1 MASVDQPPSSSHEIG
16 KKVAHNAAWNYL
28 SFGLGKALNL
38 VTISILAHLL
48 TPDLFGVIALATLA
62 IDYLSILSD
71 FGLGA
76 AVVQRRENIDEASNI
91 AFTFNLLIAISLTL
105 IVIVTAPYVAIF
117 FREPSLTPILR
128 WLGFGF
134 IINAA
139 GSVHKA
145 RLQRDLRFGRKLIP
159 ELGNTLTKGAI
170 SIGLALMG
178 FGAWSLVYGQLA
190 GMSIFALLLWIVVP
204 WRPSLIF
211 KSNISK
217 QLFTYGFSIMIVR
230 AYSTVADSFDYLLI
244 GRLFDA
250 AALGI
255 YTLAYRLPDLLIINT
270 LSVLAAVFFPAFSS
284 IQNQPDVL
292 RKSFLSTTRYV
303 QLLVTPLCL
312 GICVAA
318 DPIIRVIFGEQ
329 WLQSIPIMQVLSL
342 YALVLSIGFHVGDI
356 YKAIGRPDILLKMGL
371 PIVLIRLSAL
381 WIGSHYNL
389 IGIAAGHLVA
399 ALIEVVI
406 RAVLTINLIR
416 VTFREIINQLTALVG
431 GVGLLAC
438 AIPVLY
444 LTQEI
449 APWIRLM
456 SVVIAG
462 ITGYISVIWFLER
475 DSILKVIGLLG
486 IFTKT
491 TAKASEHQ
499 HG

>member
-1 MASVDQPPSSSHEIG
+1 MNSINQPPSSSQEIG

-38 VTISILAHLL
+38 VTVSILAHLL
-48 TPDLFGVIALATLA
+48 TPELFGVIALATLA

-76 AVVQRRENIDEASNI
+76 AVVQRRENIDEASNVV
-91 AFTFNLLIAISLTL
+91 FTFNLLIAISLTS
-105 IVIVTAPYVAIF
+105 IVVMTAPYVAIF
-117 FREPSLTPILR
+117 FHEPSLTTILQ
-128 WLGFGF
+128 WLGLGF
-134 IINAA
+134 IINAI

-159 ELGNTLTKGAI
+159 ELGNTLTKGGI
-170 SIGLALMG
+170 SIGLAIMG

-190 GMSIFALLLWIVVP
+190 GMSIFALLLWMVVP
-204 WRPSLIF
+204 WRPRLIF
-211 KSNISK
+211 KSNITK
-217 QLFTYGFSIMIVR
+217 QLFSYGFSIMIVR
-230 AYSTVADSFDYLLI
+230 AYTTLADSFDYLLI
-244 GRLFDA
+244 GRFFDT

-284 IQNQPDVL
+284 IQNKQNVL
-292 RKSFLSTTRYV
+292 RKSFLSATRYV

-312 GICVAA
+312 GLFVAA

-342 YALVLSIGFHVGDI
+342 YTLVLSIGFHAGDI
-356 YKAIGRPDILLKMGL
+356 YKAVGRPDILLKMGL
-371 PIVLIRLSAL
+371 PIVIIRLTAL

-389 IGIAAGHLVA
+389 IGIAIGHLMA

-406 RAVLTINLIR
+406 RAIVTVRVIR
-416 VTFREIINQLTALVG
+416 VSLREILNQLTAFIG
-431 GVGLLAC
+431 GIGLLAF
-438 AIPVLY
+438 ALPVLY
-444 LTQEI
+444 LTHDI
-449 APWIRLM
+449 APWMRLAC
-456 SVVIAG
+456 VVIAG
-462 ITGYISVIWFLER
+462 VTGYISVIWFLEH
-475 DSILKVIGLLG
+475 DSIVKAISMIGILP
-486 IFTKT
+486 KT
-491 TAKASEHQ
+491 TTSASEHQ